1 MAAADQPHST
11 SLRHRIVFALVSVFV
26 LTAEAAVG
34 WILYRYTVPP
44 LPAFQSSPLPQIG
57 TIGGQVV
64 VDMPNGNLLGL
75 VGQYPDELT
84 AFLRFEYLQG
94 IPPVAGTEVL
104 MTSHELDGITLYRL
118 YLVLPNN
125 LFPAAQRLAQLQIN
139 RYIAAFSFDS
149 PPTSQLQDFRQQTR
163 LFEAAYHRPVRQ
175 RLLQLPPE
183 QLQSAVARFILF
195 KNTTDPRARKQIV
208 PSEKVLSSDES
219 LQFAADMIA
228 VARFYDIPLS
238 MLLGIG
244 AMENNYMDVRGDL
257 HHSVWKRRAQPG
269 DIVLLRRNGRVL
281 VSNYSTG
288 PWQIT
293 RETLRYAYRL
303 FLDDKQRDYS
313 QLPERLRPPR
323 RLDLDHVDSHVLT
336 TYAGLLLRNLIDY
349 FHGDV
354 DKAAGAYNGG
364 RIQPNMKYAE
374 GVSMVA
380 DYAHRVLSMAA
391 GRKGNAVEERKLNVS
406 TTPPAEAASTSTQET
421 VLGDSSLR

>member
-1 MAAADQPHST
+1 
-11 SLRHRIVFALVSVFV
+11 
-26 LTAEAAVG
+26 
-34 WILYRYTVPP
+34 
-44 LPAFQSSPLPQIG
+44 
-57 TIGGQVV
+57 
-64 VDMPNGNLLGL
+64 
-75 VGQYPDELT
+75 
-84 AFLRFEYLQG
+84 
-94 IPPVAGTEVL
+94 
-104 MTSHELDGITLYRL
+104 
-118 YLVLPNN
+118 
-125 LFPAAQRLAQLQIN
+125 
-139 RYIAAFSFDS
+139 
-149 PPTSQLQDFRQQTR
+149 
-163 LFEAAYHRPVRQ
+163 
-175 RLLQLPPE
+175 
-183 QLQSAVARFILF
+183 
-195 KNTTDPRARKQIV
+195 
-208 PSEKVLSSDES
+208 
-219 LQFAADMIA
+219 
-228 VARFYDIPLS
+228 
-238 MLLGIG
+238 
-244 AMENNYMDVRGDL
+244 MENNYMDVRGDL